1 MNDDTGM
8 MPGSNTPQIRRAVSQ
23 SEDPELAAEELY
35 GQMHQSDMELGI
47 FFCSPEYDLEALG
60 LALAKRFGQSRLIGC
75 TTAGEITPLGY
86 ADNSITGVALS
97 AGSFTCV
104 ERRIDNI
111 SKFRMQDGADVVL
124 SLLWEMERKAPKAN
138 FQNTFALLLI
148 DGVAKSEERV
158 AAAIG
163 SELGNI
169 PLVGG
174 SAADNWRLKETP
186 IFHKGEF
193 HNDAAVV
200 MLIHTEVPFRVL
212 STHHYEPGTAKAV
225 ITEAD
230 PVRRIV
236 YEINGEPAAR
246 EYARLCGL
254 DVADLSPAIF
264 AEHPLVVK
272 IGGKHYTRGMER
284 FYDDLSMQFACA
296 IDKGVVF
303 TIANAGDPVAH
314 LEGVFD
320 GLRHE
325 IGNIQLVIGCECAAR
340 KISVEAAQMTQAMS
354 QTLMRNKVIGF
365 SAFGEQHN
373 TIHMNNSFT
382 CVAFGSESGA
392 HNAG

>member
-1 MNDDTGM
+1 
-8 MPGSNTPQIRRAVSQ
+8 MPVLDKAQIKRAVTEAES
-23 SEDPELAAEELY
+23 PKVAAAELFR
-35 GQMHQSDMELGI
+35 QLHQSDMELGL
-47 FFCSPEYDLEALG
+47 FFCSPDYDLDALG
-60 LALAKRFGQSRLIGC
+60 PALAEQFKGARLIGC

-86 ADNSITGVALS
+86 RDGSITGVTLPAD
-97 AGSFTCV
+97 SFTCV

-111 SKFRMQDGADVVL
+111 STFRMQDGADLVL
-124 SLLWEMERKAPKAN
+124 SLLWEMEHKAPQSN

-186 IFHKGEF
+186 IFHDGEF
-193 HNDAAVV
+193 HTDAAVV
-200 MLIHTEVPFRVL
+200 MLIHTLIPFRVL

-254 DVADLSPAIF
+254 DVADLSPAVF

-284 FYDDLSMQFACA
+284 CYDDLSMQFACA
-296 IDKGVVF
+296 IDRGVVF
-303 TIANAGDPVAH
+303 TVAHARDPVAH

-320 GLRHE
+320 GIRNE
-325 IGNIQLVIGCECAAR
+325 IGDIQLVIGCECAAR
-340 KISVEAAQMTQAMS
+340 KISVEAAQMSRSMS

-365 SAFGEQHN
+365 SAFGEQLN

-382 CVAFGSESGA
+382 CVAFGSGGGGQDA
-392 HNAG
+392 T